1 MDPLS
6 PVSED
11 KDDDA
16 PITQNNIDFMVDI
29 GLPDISWDLDR
40 LNPPTE
46 VPTSSPVVVV
56 NTPSPVTPAPVTPE
70 PSTSQPTI
78 TWMIPG
84 ESTRTYSPTYYNV
97 RPTTP
102 EPSSSPTNLPSLLSS
117 TTDDETTTD
126 ETTTRTYFSCPPP
139 SPTTLTR
146 QVNGTNVS
154 IEIDPPISTVRIAY
168 DFQLQLL
175 AAQQQQEQE
184 EEELEEIMSKLEIQ
198 LETSL
203 GTYMKNNTTYQ
214 EDDGEEECEGYNV
227 DEFRRRRRRNLA
239 DDNGAYGERFGLQ
252 QPKNMDG
259 EQAHLHLQRQ
269 RRARADDIVETEQ
282 STTKTVGEVVEEEEE
297 DEMPT
302 KIIGISSV
310 KSLSIDDT
318 RECTPTSPNCY
329 IVHGELDATYV
340 GYNEAGVTSSISRA
354 VKQQMMMVP
363 PDSGNSSSE
372 NNNNDNS
379 SSDDPTYTIQ
389 YLAQD
394 DTQEGGSR
402 LANTPSVFAN
412 LINGYKESL
421 PEISDDLQLSPYGVG
436 ILGSLGVA
444 FLMVCYVLFIKSD
457 NNDREKTKKELK
469 KSKKKALCEYDDS
482 SNGQQSEGEQSYC
495 YDLESVAIDYN
506 NDNGNNVNGDD
517 NAYREDGVEVRSLGG
532 RPGAVA
538 VGASSRSSDET
549 KKMSNKAH
557 DVNYND
563 VQNMPSLLESVDEE
577 SSSGAGSISS
587 SNVRGPRAVSPLDAG
602 VSVRSNTPSPSER
615 TPFAGLLFSRSGE
628 QGGRHTPLVDRIPSS
643 TRGSPNSM
651 ELSPQGNAQIYQLPS
666 ISESTLPPPMNDTPH
681 VVVTDRTTSK
691 KKDKKKSRISE
702 ETEEEQF
709 EV

>member
-11 KDDDA
+11 KDDDLDD
-16 PITQNNIDFMVDI
+16 PSPSITQNNIDFMVDI

-46 VPTSSPVVVV
+46 VPTSSPV
-56 NTPSPVTPAPVTPE
+56 TPSPVTPSPVTPE

-78 TWMIPG
+78 NWKIPAEPARTW
-84 ESTRTYSPTYYNV
+84 SPTYIAI

-102 EPSSSPTNLPSLLSS
+102 EPSSSPTKLPSPLSS
-117 TTDDETTTD
+117 TTDDETTTSS
-126 ETTTRTYFSCPPP
+126 RTYFSCPPP
-139 SPTTLTR
+139 SPTILQR
-146 QVNGTNVS
+146 QVNDGTNVS

-175 AAQQQQEQE
+175 AAQQQQEE

-214 EDDGEEECEGYNV
+214 EDDGQEECEGYNV
-227 DEFRRRRRRNLA
+227 DEFRRRRRKLV
-239 DDNGAYGERFGLQ
+239 DDNNRAYGERFGLQ

-259 EQAHLHLQRQ
+259 EQHLHLQRQ
-269 RRARADDIVETEQ
+269 RRARADDIVEIEQ
-282 STTKTVGEVVEEEEE
+282 STTKTEGEVVEEEEDE
-297 DEMPT
+297 DEIPT

-318 RECTPTSPNCY
+318 RECKPTSPNCY

-372 NNNNDNS
+372 GNNDNS

-402 LANTPSVFAN
+402 LANTPSAFAN
-412 LINGYKESL
+412 IINGYKESL
-421 PEISDDLQLSPYGVG
+421 PEISSDLQLSPYGVG

-457 NNDREKTKKELK
+457 GDREKTKKELK

-506 NDNGNNVNGDD
+506 DNGNMNGDD

-538 VGASSRSSDET
+538 VGASSRSSGET
-549 KKMSNKAH
+549 KKMSNKAN

-577 SSSGAGSISS
+577 SSTGAGSISS
-587 SNVRGPRAVSPLDAG
+587 SNVRGPKAVSPLDAG

-628 QGGRHTPLVDRIPSS
+628 QGGSHTPLVDRIPSS

-651 ELSPQGNAQIYQLPS
+651 ELSPQGSAQIYQLPS

-681 VVVTDRTTSK
+681 VVVTDRTSSK
-691 KKDKKKSRISE
+691 KKDNNKKSRISE
-702 ETEEEQF
+702 ESEEEQF